1 VAYLHGPALASDL
14 DQGGEPDGPGCV
26 APDRGAAAAMLVPLL
41 DNAWPL
47 PADLE
52 PGEFQASL
60 ATMIDAVQGKL

>member
-1 VAYLHGPALASDL
+1 
-14 DQGGEPDGPGCV
+14 
-26 APDRGAAAAMLVPLL
+26 MLVPLL